1 MKTNNKLTNS
11 IFFSHYFLQPTNMKL
26 TLNSGNETK
35 PKTNTGKFICVSFLL
50 GVSPNKAKSVS
61 LGGGQSI

>member
-1 MKTNNKLTNS
+1 
-11 IFFSHYFLQPTNMKL
+11 MKL